1 MASNV
6 SGLLLLEWDLHA
18 SERARQRLLRERPGR
33 STGYTRD
40 RATNRKG
47 IGHAL
52 EAPAASRRK
61 TIPKS
66 SSVGGSRCCSCDT
79 HSVNTPSREADI
91 KGTTRLEKLGGSH
104 TCPQEVQREA
114 TKSTTK
120 WIGAAQRRLPK
131 VHPSLYLINA
141 GPVSRSEHL
150 SARLTISCI
159 SGKQAFRYQKR
170 SVGHGAA

>member
-1 MASNV
+1 M
-6 SGLLLLEWDLHA
+6 
-18 SERARQRLLRERPGR
+18 RARERGR
-33 STGYTRD
+33 DYCESDQDGALDIRGTARPTEKALATLSKRQQPVAGKPSR
-40 RATNRKG
+40 RA
-47 IGHAL
+47 APL
-52 EAPAASRRK
+52 EAAGAAAVTLTAS
-61 TIPKS
+61 IPQAGRQILRVTKLAKS
-66 SSVGGSRCCSCDT
+66 
-79 HSVNTPSREADI
+79 
-91 KGTTRLEKLGGSH
+91 TTRLEKLGGSH